1 MHGNAPLQV
10 LYFWK
15 QQPRRCKLLAR
26 LTTAPLEYRISTL
39 DLEEFVRF
47 YAQKELKQIMRL
59 VIKGTKAKESRP

>member
-1 MHGNAPLQV
+1 
-10 LYFWK
+10 
-15 QQPRRCKLLAR
+15 